1 MASLPNS
8 KTVTYEEWLRM
19 PEVDDAIEE
28 VVDGEIQ
35 IMPPAKFEH
44 TAIIRRLCKAL
55 DVQLDA
61 KQFLVVDAVF
71 GLVIRKSPLTSR
83 VPDLA
88 VFDLSTL
95 VEQDGYIHSAPQF
108 LAEVLSPANTRREM
122 ERKLADYA
130 AIGVPEVWVI
140 SPEARTVEVLHL
152 ENNRLRNAQ
161 IVAQGTLTLRHF
173 PGVQVDIATIWPD

>member
-19 PEVDDAIEE
+19 PEVTDAIEE

-35 IMPPAKFEH
+35 IMPPAKSRH
-44 TAIIRRLCKAL
+44 AL
-55 DVQLDA
+55 IVARMSRALMVQLDI
-61 KQFLVVDAVF
+61 DRTAVLTGSF
-71 GLVIRKSPLTSR
+71 GLIIRKEPLTSL

-88 VFDLSTL
+88 VFELATL
-95 VEQDGYIHSAPQF
+95 VEHDGYIHSAPQ
-108 LAEVLSPANTRREM
+108 LLVEVLSPANTRRER

-130 AIGVPEVWVI
+130 SIGVPEVWVI

-152 ENNRLRNAQ
+152 ENGYLRTMQTLAHGVLTPRL
-161 IVAQGTLTLRHF
+161 F
-173 PGVQVDIATIWPD
+173 PHVTVDIAGIWPG